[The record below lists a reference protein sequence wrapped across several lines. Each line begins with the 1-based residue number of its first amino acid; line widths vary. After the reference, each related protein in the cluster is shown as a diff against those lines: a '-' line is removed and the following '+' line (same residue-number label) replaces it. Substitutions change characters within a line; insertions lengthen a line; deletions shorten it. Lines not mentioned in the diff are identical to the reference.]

1 MGNIFGKIT
10 EEVIQKDIGK
20 FMGPAA
26 LRILTYGSIFFLG
39 FSFLCGGVLNKIILY
54 PTKWVCFGLPSVFL
68 ILWIV
73 FIFVSISI
81 EKIYNKTI
89 NKISNEIKEKD
100 AAHQAQIK
108 RINDNCKNEI
118 SKQGDFLLQ
127 KYEGQLKSKFDEKQ
141 QIIDELMK
149 QKVEFEAMMLTI
161 DNNRQAYENNIKLKD
176 DRIENL
182 LNINARIDSHRALQ
196 NVPGN
201 VHIKVYHPGV

>member
-1 MGNIFGKIT
+1 LTLDDKLPRLYDERQDKNRKEGKLGNIFGKIT

-26 LRILTYGSIFFLG
+26 LRILTYGSILFLG

-73 FIFVSISI
+73 FIFISMLI

-100 AAHQAQIK
+100 AMHQVQIK
-108 RINDNCKNEI
+108 QINDNCKDEI

-127 KYEGQLKSKFDEKQ
+127 KYEEKLKSKLDEKQ
-141 QIIDELMK
+141 AEVDELMK
-149 QKVEFEAMMLTI
+149 QKNEFEKMMLTI
-161 DNNRQAYENNIKLKD
+161 DHNRQTYEPYCSPPK
-176 DRIENL
+176 
-182 LNINARIDSHRALQ
+182 
-196 NVPGN
+196 P
-201 VHIKVYHPGV
+201 